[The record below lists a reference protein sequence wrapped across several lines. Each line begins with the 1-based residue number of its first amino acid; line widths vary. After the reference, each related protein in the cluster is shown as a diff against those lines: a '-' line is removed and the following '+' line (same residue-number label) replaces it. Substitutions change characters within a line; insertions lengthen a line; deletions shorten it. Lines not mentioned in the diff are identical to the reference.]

1 MVDVVGIRYVTAGP
15 IDYCGPGDVQP
26 GLGDYVVVEKD
37 GGEQLAWV
45 VLTPDQVVSATIERP
60 LRMIERLATEDDVA
74 AWRRQ
79 KERAEEDIG
88 RAQDEAAQTDPR
100 VRVAS
105 IVFDLSGEHGEM
117 TFTGRD
123 NTSYAWLRRD
133 MSVLLDA
140 DVHVELVGDRDRA
153 KAMGPGVM
161 GVCGRELCCT
171 SWMTSFPSVSIR
183 MAKDQGL
190 APNPSKISGLC
201 GRLLCCLSFEVEAYK
216 ELRGDL
222 PKTGKRVTT
231 PSGRAKVLSV
241 DALAQKVRMRLDET
255 GEIIEIPADE
265 LRQQYGTVV
274 RPEEL
279 ESTIE
284 EPARAEADALARN
297 TIAVLEPVT
306 ERPASAPG
314 RSWERGT
321 PSSKPSTE
329 QGSGAGS
336 RRSGGPGGGA
346 AKRRRRRSRSGAA
359 GAGGDRAATTEQGS
373 TAIGQGSTAVGQ
385 GSEGP
390 RGEVV
395 GQASG
400 PQASGQRSAQQTAG
414 GEEGA
419 SGEPKRRR
427 RGRRGGRRRRGRGE
441 SGGGEPQGDGQQ
453 DGSSG
458 AE

>member
-1 MVDVVGIRYVTAGP
+1 MSDVVGIRYVTAGP
-15 IDYCGPGDVQP
+15 IDYCGPGDLQL
-26 GLGDYVVVEKD
+26 GLGDYVVVEKE
-37 GGEQLAWV
+37 GAEQLGWV
-45 VLTPDQVVSATIERP
+45 VLTPDQVISATIERP
-60 LRMIERLATEDDVA
+60 LRRIERLATEDDVA

-88 RAQDEAAQTDPR
+88 RAQEVAARTDSR

-123 NTSYAWLRRD
+123 KTSYAWLRED
-133 MSVLLDA
+133 MSELLGA

-153 KAMGPGVM
+153 KALGPGVM

-222 PKTGKRVTT
+222 PKVGKRVTT
-231 PSGRAKVLSV
+231 PAGRAKVLSV

-255 GEIIEIPADE
+255 GEVVELEADE

-279 ESTIE
+279 EGAIE
-284 EPARAEADALARN
+284 DPARAEAATLSDA

-306 ERPASAPG
+306 ERSAERPG

-321 PSSKPSTE
+321 PSTEPSTG
-329 QGSGAGS
+329 GSGG
-336 RRSGGPGGGA
+336 RRRGRGGGGA
-346 AKRRRRRSRSGAA
+346 TTETASDKPKRRRRRRSRSG
-359 GAGGDRAATTEQGS
+359 GGETDAQGSATEQTSEAPRGE
-373 TAIGQGSTAVGQ
+373 AVGQ
-385 GSEGP
+385 GAG
-390 RGEVV
+390 
-395 GQASG
+395 GQASE
-400 PQASGQRSAQQTAG
+400 GQGSEQPAAG
-414 GEEGA
+414 EAGEA
-419 SGEPKRRR
+419 KRRR
-427 RGRRGGRRRRGRGE
+427 RGRRGGRRRRGRGGGE
-441 SGGGEPQGDGQQ
+441 SGGGESDGGEQG
-453 DGSSG
+453 GSSDG
-458 AE
+458 GSD

>member
-1 MVDVVGIRYVTAGP
+1 
-15 IDYCGPGDVQP
+15 VQP

-45 VLTPDQVVSATIERP
+45 VLTPDQVISATIERP
-60 LRMIERLATEDDVA
+60 LRVIERLATED
-74 AWRRQ
+74 
-79 KERAEEDIG
+79 
-88 RAQDEAAQTDPR
+88 DEAAQTDPR

-161 GVCGRELCCT
+161 GVCGRDLCCT

-222 PKTGKRVTT
+222 PKTGKWVTT

-255 GEIIEIPADE
+255 GEIIEVPADE

-306 ERPASAPG
+306 ERPASSPG
-314 RSWERGT
+314 RSCERGT

-329 QGSGAGS
+329 QASIPGSGKPK
-336 RRSGGPGGGA
+336 RR
-346 AKRRRRRSRSGAA
+346 RRRRRSRP
-359 GAGGDRAATTEQGS
+359 GAGGAEMAEQGS
-373 TAIGQGSTAVGQ
+373 TAVEQTSAA
-385 GSEGP
+385 P

-395 GQASG
+395 RQVSG
-400 PQASGQRSAQQTAG
+400 EPRSEQQTAG
-414 GEEGA
+414 GEEGT
-419 SGEPKRRR
+419 SGELRRRR
-427 RGRRGGRRRRGRGE
+427 RGRRGGRRRRGNGE
-441 SGGGEPQGDGQQ
+441 SGGGEPQGDGHQ

>member
-45 VLTPDQVVSATIERP
+45 VLTPDQVISATIERP
-60 LRMIERLATEDDVA
+60 LRVIERLATEDDVA

-306 ERPASAPG
+306 ERPASSPG

-329 QGSGAGS
+329 QGSGAGTET
-336 RRSGGPGGGA
+336 GKP
-346 AKRRRRRSRSGAA
+346 KRRRRSRSRAG
-359 GAGGDRAATTEQGS
+359 GAGTAEQGS
-373 TAIGQGSTAVGQ
+373 TAVEQTSTA
-385 GSEGP
+385 P

-400 PQASGQRSAQQTAG
+400 PQGSEQQTAG

-441 SGGGEPQGDGQQ
+441 SGGGEQQGDGQQ